1 MTDIRIRERHV
12 RAPFSE
18 LALKVGMG
26 MQIQRLV
33 EGAPKQDSQYFG
45 LIEGQGVMV
54 RPMGESAPRSQLTP
68 GDVCMV
74 RGFTGRLEYSFLAEV
89 LHIAHEPCDYA
100 VLSHP
105 LHVETHLVRQSIRA
119 RASWPTRIRL
129 AGASEAVAVELVDIG
144 TGGAMVQSESVTAQV
159 GDRLDITLDLMIEHK
174 PLAVQLRAM
183 VKHVSPAPQGN
194 FRFMGLEFLMPSTH
208 DFLALYYITQTAT
221 E

>member
-1 MTDIRIRERHV
+1 MTNIGIRERHV
-12 RAPFSE
+12 RAPFAA
-18 LALKVGMG
+18 LDLKVGMAL
-26 MQIQRLV
+26 QIQRLV

-54 RPMGESAPRSQLTP
+54 RPLGETAPRSRLNP

-105 LHVETHLVRQSIRA
+105 LHVETHMVRQSIRA
-119 RASWPTRIRL
+119 RASWPTRITL
-129 AGASEAVAVELVDIG
+129 FDASKPVTVDLVDIG

-159 GDRLDITLDLMIEHK
+159 GERVDVSLDLVVEQQ
-174 PLAVQLRAM
+174 PLTLQLGAVVR
-183 VKHVSPAPQGN
+183 HVSPAPQGKSQ
-194 FRFMGLEFLMPSTH
+194 FFGLEFLTPSTQ